1 MRFAP
6 SSILALLVGLI
17 LASPA
22 AAATKIAVVPFA
34 PLTGDVPVRAG
45 GKAAMLL
52 AGELKNVGEVAPLE
66 LAIETDAKAAKALQ
80 EARDAVT
87 AAQKLEARRK
97 FGAAAAAYR
106 QALERYEEA
115 APLVADVNEVSDA
128 HVALA
133 VVHYLTGDDEVGE
146 RELAN
151 AIALTPKRTF
161 PGEETSKLFAATV
174 ARVREKLLAAPTA
187 TLQIESIPAGAQV
200 LIDGREMGRT
210 PLTLRAIPPG
220 KHLWRVLLPTS
231 EPVGGL
237 VQLSPSEHVTA
248 KAELHG
254 SSPVT
259 KLNALLATN
268 SLSPAVAEAAKEAA
282 ATVEADLVAFGALLG
297 RGDDLVLESF
307 LYSPSQN
314 IITRLPQ
321 KSFDSE
327 LISAGMELYN
337 VAGDIGGRT
346 QNLGTPEA
354 LPCKVSLEAPP
365 LQAADRTEM
374 AFKLPGD
381 EVQETDEPKKS
392 RRPVDPHKT
401 IRVLRPR
408 DK

>member
-6 SSILALLVGLI
+6 SSVLALVAGLT
-17 LASPA
+17 LAAPV

-52 AGELKNVGEVAPLE
+52 AGELKNVGEVTPVELPLE
-66 LAIETDAKAAKALQ
+66 SDEKAAKALQ
-80 EARDAVT
+80 DARDAVT
-87 AAQKLEARRK
+87 AAQKLETRRK

-106 QALERYEEA
+106 QALAHYEA
-115 APLVADVNEVSDA
+115 AAALIADVNEVSDA

-133 VVHYLTGDDEVGE
+133 IVHYLTGDDETGE
-146 RELAN
+146 KELSN

-161 PGEETSKLFAATV
+161 AGEETSKLFAATV
-174 ARVREKLLAAPTA
+174 ARVREKLLASPTA
-187 TLQIESIPAGAQV
+187 TLQVESIPAGAQV
-200 LIDGREMGRT
+200 LVDGREMGRT
-210 PLTLRAIPPG
+210 PLTLKAIPPG

-231 EPVGGL
+231 EPEGGL
-237 VQLSPSEHVTA
+237 VLLSPSEHVTA
-248 KAELHG
+248 KAELNG

-259 KLNALLATN
+259 KLNAVLASN
-268 SLSPAVAEAAKEAA
+268 SLSPAVAEIAKEVAA
-282 ATVEADLVAFGALLG
+282 SVEADLVAFGALLG

-307 LYSPSQN
+307 LYSPAQN
-314 IITRLPQ
+314 LIARLPQ

-337 VAGDIGGRT
+337 VAGEIGSRT
-346 QNLGTPEA
+346 QNLGAAET
-354 LPCKVSLEAPP
+354 LPCKISLEAPP
-365 LQAADRTEM
+365 PQAAERTEM

-381 EVQETDEPKKS
+381 EEQQLDEPKKS